1 MKSNV
6 ECWRRRL
13 VVLLVGASWLT
24 GCATAG
30 FEAVGVAACP
40 PVVEYSRELHLQAA
54 VELVVLPIGPAIR
67 PISQNARQHISLGV
81 LDSEPRNSLN
91 EPEGGHTAN
100 AISRQ
105 I

>member
-1 MKSNV
+1 MKLNAG
-6 ECWRRRL
+6 CWKRRL
-13 VVLLVGASWLT
+13 AVLAIATNLLT

-30 FEAVGVAACP
+30 FETGGVGACP
-40 PVVEYSRELHLQAA
+40 PVLEFSRELQVQAA
-54 VELVVLPIGPAIR
+54 VELVVLPIGSAIR
-67 PISQNARQHISLGV
+67 PISQNARQYISLGV
-81 LDSEPRNSLN
+81 LNSEPRNSLN